1 MKNYYNIKIIKVI
14 IKKEKIRNA
23 CRKVILNKRRKSK
36 GFTLIEIIAVIAIIG
51 ILSAAILPNV
61 NGYIKE
67 AKKVK
72 VVDQCRKVV
81 MAAES
86 YKLKNNLLEEVKTV
100 SYMKATAGLSKYL
113 DKNSLKNLPEDTTLS
128 ECRAIVNGGEFDIE
142 GDNDMLK
149 TETITNTTS
158 LSQKNE

>member
-1 MKNYYNIKIIKVI
+1 MRNYYNGKIENAI
-14 IKKEKIRNA
+14 IKKEKIR
-23 CRKVILNKRRKSK
+23 KVIVNKGTKRK

-86 YKLKNNLLEEVKTV
+86 YKLRYNTLERGITVKG
-100 SYMKATAGLSKYL
+100 MQEKAGLSKYL
-113 DKNSLKNLPEDTTLS
+113 EADSLDNLPGGTTLEQCS
-128 ECRAIVNGGEFDIE
+128 DIVNGAEFDIE
-142 GDNDMLK
+142 GDDDILK
-149 TETITNTTS
+149 TSTITKTTS
-158 LSQKNE
+158 HP

>member
-1 MKNYYNIKIIKVI
+1 MRNYDNSKIRNVI
-14 IKKEKIRNA
+14 IKKEKNRGA
-23 CRKVILNKRRKSK
+23 CSKVIFKKGRKNN

-86 YKLKNNLLEEVKTV
+86 YRLRYNALQDSIQV
-100 SYMKATAGLSKYL
+100 SDMKIKDGVSKYL
-113 DKNSLKNLPEDTTLS
+113 NEVALSNLPSETTL
-128 ECRAIVNGGEFDIE
+128 EQCYRIVNGAEFDIE

-149 TETITNTTS
+149 TETITNTAS
-158 LSQKNE
+158 LSQRNE

>member
-1 MKNYYNIKIIKVI
+1 MKSYDESRKRNVMIRKEKNIGACKKRIFIKGT
-14 IKKEKIRNA
+14 KKE
-23 CRKVILNKRRKSK
+23 

-86 YKLKNNLLEEVKTV
+86 YELRYKTLERNITV
-100 SYMKATAGLSKYL
+100 EDIKEKAGLSKYL
-113 DKNSLKNLPEDTTLS
+113 EADSLKNLPNETTLDQCS
-128 ECRAIVNGGEFDIE
+128 DIVNGAEFDIE
-142 GDNDMLK
+142 GDNDILK
-149 TETITNTTS
+149 TSTITNTTS
-158 LSQKNE
+158 HP

>member
-1 MKNYYNIKIIKVI
+1 MINYENSKIRKMI
-14 IKKEKIRNA
+14 INKEKNRRGG
-23 CRKVILNKRRKSK
+23 RKGIFNKDRKRR

-72 VVDQCRKVV
+72 IVDQCRKVV

-86 YKLKNNLLEEVKTV
+86 YKLKNNLLEETETV
-100 SYMKATAGLSKYL
+100 SDMKTTAGLSKYL
-113 DKNSLKNLPEDTTLS
+113 DEHSLDNLPDETTLG
-128 ECRAIVNGGEFDIE
+128 ECRAIVNGGEFEIE
-142 GDNDMLK
+142 GNDDMLNR
-149 TETITNTTS
+149 EDAPEI
-158 LSQKNE
+158 

>member
-1 MKNYYNIKIIKVI
+1 MKNYDTSKNRNAMIRKEKNIGVFRKTIFNKGA
-14 IKKEKIRNA
+14 KKE
-23 CRKVILNKRRKSK
+23 

-86 YKLKNNLLEEVKTV
+86 YKLRYNTLEDTTKVSVMKTKV
-100 SYMKATAGLSKYL
+100 RLSKYL
-113 DKNSLKNLPEDTTLS
+113 GTDSLNNLPDETTL
-128 ECRAIVNGGEFDIE
+128 EQCRDIVNGAEFDIE
-142 GDNDMLK
+142 GDNDILK
-149 TETITNTTS
+149 TETIANTTS
-158 LSQKNE
+158 LP

>member
-1 MKNYYNIKIIKVI
+1 MIVVNYDDSK
-14 IKKEKIRNA
+14 IKKLIINKERIKQVSGKILLKKA
-23 CRKVILNKRRKSK
+23 KKKK
-36 GFTLIEIIAVIAIIG
+36 AFTLVEVIAVIAIIG

-86 YKLKNNLLEEVKTV
+86 YKLRYDSLSNTITV
-100 SYMKATAGLSKYL
+100 SDMKSKKGVSKYL
-113 DKNSLKNLPEDTTLS
+113 DEVDLDKLPTSTTLEKCYS
-128 ECRAIVNGGEFDIE
+128 IVDGEEFE
-142 GDNDMLK
+142 LGDDDMLK
-149 TETITNTTS
+149 VSTQI
-158 LSQKNE
+158 

>member
-1 MKNYYNIKIIKVI
+1 MKNYYNIKIRKVI

-86 YKLKNNLLEEVKTV
+86 YKLRYKTLEGNITVKSMQGKDGV
-100 SYMKATAGLSKYL
+100 AKYL
-113 DKNSLKNLPEDTTLS
+113 DEANLNNLPADTTLQQCYS
-128 ECRAIVNGGEFDIE
+128 IVNGVEFDIE

-149 TETITNTTS
+149 H
-158 LSQKNE
+158 

>member
-1 MKNYYNIKIIKVI
+1 MRNYYNSKIRNVI
-14 IKKEKIRNA
+14 IEKEKIRKA
-23 CRKVILNKRRKSK
+23 CRKVILNKGRKSK

-86 YKLKNNLLEEVKTV
+86 YKLKNNSLDETKTV
-100 SYMKATAGLSKYL
+100 SYMKITAGFSKYL
-113 DKNSLKNLPEDTTLS
+113 DENSLSNLPDETTLS
-128 ECRAIVNGGEFDIE
+128 ECRAIVNGGEFEIE
-142 GDNDMLK
+142 GDNDILN
-149 TETITNTTS
+149 TLTITNTNS
-158 LSQKNE
+158 LANE